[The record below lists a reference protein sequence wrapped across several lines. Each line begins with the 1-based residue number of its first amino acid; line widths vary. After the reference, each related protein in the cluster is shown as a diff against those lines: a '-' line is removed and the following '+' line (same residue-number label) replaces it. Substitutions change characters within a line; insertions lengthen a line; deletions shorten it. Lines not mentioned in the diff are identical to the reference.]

1 MSILHYM
8 IEFSD
13 AGLEGTGSLIQSF
26 RVAARAAKHLQDHC
40 NFLIQLLD
48 DRTILRQ

>member
-1 MSILHYM
+1 MQYQEFIKELLIMSILHYM

-26 RVAARAAKHLQDHC
+26 RVAARAAKHL
-40 NFLIQLLD
+40 
-48 DRTILRQ
+48 